1 MKSKR
6 KEGKVHSIETNT
18 DEGNNSTEDVYA
30 SECIGAVRAK
40 GQKWFVTLLLNNKPQ
55 QCQLD
60 SGATC
65 NVMSLKDKRRLAPR
79 DKLTQSSTKLKLF
92 RPVHDLFR
100 PVCDSVFYV
109 ARNTPLSLK

>member
-6 KEGKVHSIETNT
+6 KEGKVHSMETNT
-18 DEGNNSTEDVYA
+18 DEGNGSTEDVHS

-65 NVMSLKDKRRLAPR
+65 NVMSLKEKGRLAPR
-79 DKLTQSSTKLKLF
+79 DKLTE
-92 RPVHDLFR
+92 
-100 PVCDSVFYV
+100 
-109 ARNTPLSLK
+109 